1 MRRGPPRALKSWWDE
16 NKISNIQRIRR
27 LSPTPASRKMSH
39 AQLKTGG
46 SYKPT
51 TPTGS
56 ASYRN
61 AELNIVTELLLVL
74 LLVAFVL
81 TPIGIGLLHTSLCA
95 LALGSSLFAS
105 LVLPLAATL
114 LGGFVTVHKNPVHS
128 LLALIGVFVSTVL
141 MFIFFGSEFLAYV
154 FLIVYVGAVAIL
166 FLFVVMLLHVKS
178 LSARD
183 VLVRGAQY
191 VAIAIGVFLL

>member
-1 MRRGPPRALKSWWDE
+1 
-16 NKISNIQRIRR
+16 
-27 LSPTPASRKMSH
+27 MSY

-51 TPTGS
+51 TSTGT
-56 ASYRN
+56 ARYRS
-61 AELNIVTELLLVL
+61 AELNIVIELLLVL

-95 LALGSSLFAS
+95 LALGSSIFAS

-178 LSARD
+178 LSVRD

-191 VAIAIGVFLL
+191 VAIVIGGFLL